1 MDLYRLRLTGELK
14 TDADLRGL
22 HPNSVLPFRITP
34 DVADELGA
42 DPVLE
47 GPKPS
52 YEPGKTLRAGPVVQD
67 ELGNWIQT
75 YLSI

>member
-1 MDLYRLRLTGELK
+1 MGLYRLRTTGELK

-47 GPKPS
+47 GPQPTC
-52 YEPGKTLRAGPVVQD
+52 EPGQTVRLGPVVQD
-67 ELGNWIQT
+67 EAGNWIQT
-75 YLSI
+75 YLAI